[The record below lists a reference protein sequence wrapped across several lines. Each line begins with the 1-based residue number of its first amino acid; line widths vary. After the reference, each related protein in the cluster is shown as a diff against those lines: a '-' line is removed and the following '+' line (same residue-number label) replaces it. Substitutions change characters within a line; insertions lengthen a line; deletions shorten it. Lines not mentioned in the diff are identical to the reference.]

1 MHRARETSSLLQE
14 EKQRLLANG
23 KSVRPGAVS
32 AKGFIDVIA
41 LHASCLCRSEL
52 VSRALCV
59 LKSSRDKL
67 APTVEVA
74 VV

>member
-52 VSRALCV
+52 ARELFKTHRAR
-59 LKSSRDKL
+59 SYR
-67 APTVEVA
+67 
-74 VV
+74 